1 LTQAAR
7 GQVLPAKNEGG
18 EGAGD
23 REVTAAERSLKLF
36 YFLQKCYIRPMFETL
51 PYEPRQLQATEDRLH
66 RIYKAAKLGLKGDN
80 LALAAG
86 MLPKEYAR
94 LKQFDEIAEYAELKG
109 RAEGELEMSHLLHE
123 AAAQGD
129 AKAALA
135 ILQNVHGWVAKQAI
149 TVDVNQSISITAA
162 LQEAERR
169 VIDVIENNPSQVLQ
183 HADHTLQRA
192 G

>member
-1 LTQAAR
+1 
-7 GQVLPAKNEGG
+7 
-18 EGAGD
+18 
-23 REVTAAERSLKLF
+23 
-36 YFLQKCYIRPMFETL
+36 MFETL

-66 RIYKAAKLGLKGDN
+66 RIYNAAKLGLKGDN

-94 LKQFDEIAEYAELKG
+94 LKQFDEIAAYAEMKG
-109 RAEGELEMSHLLHE
+109 RAEGEMEMSHLLHQ

-149 TVDVNQSISITAA
+149 SVDVNQSISITAA
-162 LQEAERR
+162 LQEAQQRVLNVVDVEAISEDTSMDRR
-169 VIDVIENNPSQVLQ
+169 VSSGHL
-183 HADHTLQRA
+183 ADQRA
-192 G
+192 V

>member
-1 LTQAAR
+1 M
-7 GQVLPAKNEGG
+7 G
-18 EGAGD
+18 EGLAPTGHANGG
-23 REVTAAERSLKLF
+23 AANKF
-36 YFLQKCYIRPMFETL
+36 FLCKNANMFQTL
-51 PYEPRQLQATEDRLH
+51 PYEPRQLQATEDRLA
-66 RIYKAAKLGLKGDN
+66 RIYKAARLGLKGDN

-86 MLPKEYAR
+86 MLPTEYAR
-94 LKQFDEIAEYAELKG
+94 LKQFDGIAEYAEMKG
-109 RAEGELEMSHLLHE
+109 RAEGEMIASEQLHN

-169 VIDVIENNPSQVLQ
+169 VINLAQVIENDPSPHLTTNA

>member
-1 LTQAAR
+1 
-7 GQVLPAKNEGG
+7 
-18 EGAGD
+18 
-23 REVTAAERSLKLF
+23 
-36 YFLQKCYIRPMFETL
+36 M
-51 PYEPRQLQATEDRLH
+51 
-66 RIYKAAKLGLKGDN
+66 
-80 LALAAG
+80 
-86 MLPKEYAR
+86 
-94 LKQFDEIAEYAELKG
+94 KG
-109 RAEGELEMSHLLHE
+109 RAEGEMQASEQLHT

-169 VIDVIENNPSQVLQ
+169 TLTVIENNPSQVLQ

>member
-1 LTQAAR
+1 
-7 GQVLPAKNEGG
+7 
-18 EGAGD
+18 
-23 REVTAAERSLKLF
+23 
-36 YFLQKCYIRPMFETL
+36 MFQTL
-51 PYEPRQLQATEDRLH
+51 PYEPRQLQATEDRLA
-66 RIYKAAKLGLKGDN
+66 RIYKAARLGLKGDN

-86 MLPKEYAR
+86 MLPTEYAR
-94 LKQFDEIAEYAELKG
+94 LKQFDSIAEYAEMKG
-109 RAEGELEMSHLLHE
+109 RAEGEMQASEQLHD

-169 VIDVIENNPSQVLQ
+169 VIDMAQVIENDPSPTLHQQLN
-183 HADHTLQRA
+183 HADHTLQR

>member
-1 LTQAAR
+1 
-7 GQVLPAKNEGG
+7 
-18 EGAGD
+18 
-23 REVTAAERSLKLF
+23 
-36 YFLQKCYIRPMFETL
+36 MFETL
-51 PYEPRQLQATEDRLH
+51 PYEPRQLRATEDRLQ
-66 RIYKAAKLGLKGDN
+66 RIYRAAKRGLKGDN

-86 MLPKEYAR
+86 MLPTEYAR

-109 RAEGELEMSHLLHE
+109 RAEGEMEMSEMLHK
-123 AAAQGD
+123 AALEGD

-149 TVDVNQSISITAA
+149 SVDVNQSISITAA

-169 VIDVIENNPSQVLQ
+169 VVEVIENNPSQVLQ

>member
-1 LTQAAR
+1 
-7 GQVLPAKNEGG
+7 
-18 EGAGD
+18 
-23 REVTAAERSLKLF
+23 
-36 YFLQKCYIRPMFETL
+36 
-51 PYEPRQLQATEDRLH
+51 LH
-66 RIYKAAKLGLKGDN
+66 T
-80 LALAAG
+80 
-86 MLPKEYAR
+86 
-94 LKQFDEIAEYAELKG
+94 
-109 RAEGELEMSHLLHE
+109 

-169 VIDVIENNPSQVLQ
+169 TLMVIENEPSPVLK

>member
-1 LTQAAR
+1 
-7 GQVLPAKNEGG
+7 
-18 EGAGD
+18 
-23 REVTAAERSLKLF
+23 
-36 YFLQKCYIRPMFETL
+36 MFQTL
-51 PYEPRQLQATEDRLH
+51 PYEPRQLQATEDRLA
-66 RIYKAAKLGLKGDN
+66 RIYKAARLGLKGDN

-86 MLPKEYAR
+86 MLPTEYAR
-94 LKQFDEIAEYAELKG
+94 LKQFDGIAEYAEMKG
-109 RAEGELEMSHLLHE
+109 RAEGEMQASEQLHT

-169 VIDVIENNPSQVLQ
+169 VIDMGIINEAPDRANDQGPLINNREKDGDDYSNSNARPLAQPARL
-183 HADHTLQRA
+183 RP
-192 G
+192 